1 MIFFSKF
8 ELELELEIY
17 LFFKYQKKAEMT
29 TQTLEQTREQ
39 IKQLE
44 TKLEEHQV
52 VSVLFLLI
60 LIGI

>member
-1 MIFFSKF
+1 
-8 ELELELEIY
+8 
-17 LFFKYQKKAEMT
+17 MT

-44 TKLEEHQV
+44 AKLEEHQV
-52 VSVLFLLI
+52 VSVLFMLI